1 MRFPFRSREMAHLIA
16 RRLEHSKYH
25 CTRIDGCLCV
35 GLPCTGVKI
44 KNEFGVDRLTWD
56 SFRELWLRNVE
67 CDEPFVT
74 KPNLLR
80 RREVAHG

>member
-1 MRFPFRSREMAHLIA
+1 MKFPFRSREMAHLLA

-25 CTRIDGCLCV
+25 CTKIDGAICV
-35 GLPCTGVKI
+35 GTPSVGVNI
-44 KNEFGVDRLTWD
+44 TNELGEERLTWD

-74 KPNLLR
+74 KPHLLR
-80 RREVAHG
+80 AR